1 MIHKC
6 GGLVMFD
13 YQLIKVERIIR
24 HLYHRDFFSGKNIYL
39 FGVGENTRQVIMIL
53 RKVQLEPVFVLDNDK
68 IKQGTYCSGIPVI
81 SVENVKNL
89 TNPFNLYI
97 ICLPYWREMMAQF
110 RTHGVKKKNI
120 LILYREE
127 SLFSCFYHAMLGK
140 QIYDHLIAVYGK
152 IPLFVCPYT
161 GTGDIYLIGTFWNQ
175 YTKINQINDYVFLV
189 LNKAC
194 EKVARLF
201 NVKNLVV
208 FNQSVDCSYL
218 IRYYMLCP
226 KVVKLTLLNDSWQQ
240 IHTNYLAGLRGYK
253 GLNFTVQFRKFVF
266 NLPDEA
272 QPEHP
277 IFRNADKEVLELLE
291 RYSLEEGKTV
301 IVSPYSNTLAGLPDE
316 FWKKLVRRLKQFGF
330 SVCTNSS
337 GDREPA
343 IEGTASVFFSLDIA
357 PQMVEK
363 AGYFIGIRSG
373 FCDIISGTKAKKVIL
388 YQAKERFFNS
398 SSYEYFSLKK
408 MGLSSDAIEIQFDSS
423 DNQLCEEIINF
434 IDVK

>member
-1 MIHKC
+1 
-6 GGLVMFD
+6 
-13 YQLIKVERIIR
+13 
-24 HLYHRDFFSGKNIYL
+24 
-39 FGVGENTRQVIMIL
+39 
-53 RKVQLEPVFVLDNDK
+53 
-68 IKQGTYCSGIPVI
+68 
-81 SVENVKNL
+81 
-89 TNPFNLYI
+89 
-97 ICLPYWREMMAQF
+97 
-110 RTHGVKKKNI
+110 
-120 LILYREE
+120 
-127 SLFSCFYHAMLGK
+127 
-140 QIYDHLIAVYGK
+140 
-152 IPLFVCPYT
+152 
-161 GTGDIYLIGTFWNQ
+161 
-175 YTKINQINDYVFLV
+175 
-189 LNKAC
+189 
-194 EKVARLF
+194 
-201 NVKNLVV
+201 
-208 FNQSVDCSYL
+208 
-218 IRYYMLCP
+218 MLCP